1 MGKNKWNKEQ
11 GQKKWQ
17 GQKTWSQNK
26 WQKQG
31 SKAKWRDESGGVLG
45 KFEGVIQRKEK
56 THKYAFIVSP
66 ELQSSGH
73 GICYVYYDQLKN
85 MQDGKVVTFT
95 AYLTKD
101 NKCQAKDLRSSKQ
114 DGGPDLGEFKGTIA
128 SKGGKFGFIKC
139 DQLKKEYKEDVFV
152 LWDELKQFKQ

>member
-85 MQDGKVVTFT
+85 MQDGKKVTFT

-101 NKCQAKDLRSSKQ
+101 NKCQAKDLRSKKDAPTWQLGKLNNLSKRQ
-114 DGGPDLGEFKGTIA
+114 DGQTNGLANGSYLSCRKSRT
-128 SKGGKFGFIKC
+128 
-139 DQLKKEYKEDVFV
+139 
-152 LWDELKQFKQ
+152 